1 MFVLFLGIVTVS
13 LVSAVPTYNWKTRAD
28 AADAASTGN
37 MSVGNTSGMGSSD
50 VYDQLD
56 ARLQVILNKLNPKDQ
71 QELESII
78 QDLIIQYT
86 IDLITM
92 VAQELGISGVDPSSL
107 SSSSRRRGYAGASE
121 RRNIFNNDGDLK
133 ERLSQLRQLADE
145 RRRNF
150 NNDGDWK
157 ERLSQLADERRRN
170 FNSDGD
176 WKERLSQLAEERR
189 RSFNSR
195 VKRSQ

>member
-13 LVSAVPTYNWKTRAD
+13 LVSAAPTYNWKTRAD
-28 AADAASTGN
+28 ATDAADTG
-37 MSVGNTSGMGSSD
+37 GNTNGIGSSD
-50 VYDQLD
+50 VYKQLD

-78 QDLIIQYT
+78 QDLIAQYT
-86 IDLITM
+86 IDLLTIIT
-92 VAQELGISGVDPSSL
+92 QELGISGIDLSSL
-107 SSSSRRRGYAGASE
+107 SSSSRRRSYAGASE

-133 ERLSQLRQLADE
+133 ERLWQLAD
-145 RRRNF
+145 
-150 NNDGDWK
+150 
-157 ERLSQLADERRRN
+157 
-170 FNSDGD
+170 
-176 WKERLSQLAEERR
+176 ERR